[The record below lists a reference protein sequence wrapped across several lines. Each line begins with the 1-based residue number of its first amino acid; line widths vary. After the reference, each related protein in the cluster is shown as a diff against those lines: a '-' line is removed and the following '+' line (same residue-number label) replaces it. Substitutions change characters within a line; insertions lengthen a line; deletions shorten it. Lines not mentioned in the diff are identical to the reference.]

1 MAVRA
6 FSIEDGNTS
15 GSTVNST
22 RDREYKDID
31 LTLTKKPTGDVY
43 KKESLDSVK
52 QAVKNLLL
60 TNEFEKPFRPF
71 FGGNL
76 NSLLFELAD
85 DYFDTDLDEQ
95 IRTAISN
102 YEPRAEVVGLDID
115 HEPDRNNIACTVT
128 FRVINL
134 NVITS
139 VTTSV
144 SRVR

>member
-60 TNEFEKPFRPF
+60 TNFSALP
-71 FGGNL
+71 
-76 NSLLFELAD
+76 NSL
-85 DYFDTDLDEQ
+85 
-95 IRTAISN
+95 ISGAIH
-102 YEPRAEVVGLDID
+102 EVFSLI
-115 HEPDRNNIACTVT
+115 
-128 FRVINL
+128 L
-134 NVITS
+134 KY
-139 VTTSV
+139 
-144 SRVR
+144 

>member
-1 MAVRA
+1 MAARA

-22 RDREYKDID
+22 RDREYRDID

-60 TNEFEKPFRPF
+60 TNEYEKPFRPF

-76 NSLLFELAD
+76 NNLL
-85 DYFDTDLDEQ
+85 
-95 IRTAISN
+95 
-102 YEPRAEVVGLDID
+102 
-115 HEPDRNNIACTVT
+115 
-128 FRVINL
+128 
-134 NVITS
+134 
-139 VTTSV
+139 
-144 SRVR
+144 